1 MFPEALY
8 TIVSKH
14 EPELDAP
21 KATAET
27 KLPVTVV
34 DDDTC
39 VTLVA
44 TKEGRCYFQSGCESD
59 SVADP
64 KGRAVLINFV

>member
-14 EPELDAP
+14 EPELDASE
-21 KATAET
+21 ATAES

-34 DDDTC
+34 DDDAC
-39 VTLVA
+39 VTLFA
-44 TKEGRCYFQSGCESD
+44 TKEGRCYFKSGCESD

-64 KGRAVLINFV
+64 KGGAVLIGFV

>member
-21 KATAET
+21 EATAES

-34 DDDTC
+34 DNDAC
-39 VTLVA
+39 VTLLA
-44 TKEGRCYFQSGCESD
+44 AKEGRSHFQSGCESD

-64 KGRAVLINFV
+64 KGRAVLTNFA